1 MRKGIDL
8 KLGCLYGPGSTV
20 PKFQPIKDCYCNLSA
35 LSLVNI
41 SVEADKKCG
50 EKVNSAYEPL
60 HLKSGIYEM
69 PRLAHYIINFEIS
82 KQRINIKLY
91 CSFEMLEYNETLYSS
106 G

>member
-8 KLGCLYGPGSTV
+8 KLGCLDGLGWAK
-20 PKFQPIKDCYCNLSA
+20 PKFQPIRGCYYNPSA

-82 KQRINIKLY
+82 KQRINI
-91 CSFEMLEYNETLYSS
+91 EIM
-106 G
+106 